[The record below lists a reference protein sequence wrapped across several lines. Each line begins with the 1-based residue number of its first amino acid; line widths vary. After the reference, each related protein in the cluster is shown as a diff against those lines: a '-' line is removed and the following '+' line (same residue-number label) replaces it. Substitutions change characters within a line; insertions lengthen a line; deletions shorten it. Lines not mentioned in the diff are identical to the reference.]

1 MTWAEESHL
10 GQTWGQTADWEGK
23 EQLPLKALE
32 GVREEPALLNRKR
45 AG

>member
-1 MTWAEESHL
+1 MGRRVSSRPDLETE
-10 GQTWGQTADWEGK
+10 ADWEGK